1 MHQGICSLATVLMT
15 YPFPAQRLLRSMSIK
30 QGLKY
35 NSPESKADIPTFVA
49 YHKLNVDEIKEPL
62 DSFSE

>member
-1 MHQGICSLATVLMT
+1 
-15 YPFPAQRLLRSMSIK
+15 MSIK

-62 DSFSE
+62 DSFSRLWHRIGLCRSIHID

>member
-1 MHQGICSLATVLMT
+1 MT